1 MRCLEWDCS
10 LASPPS
16 HSHSAS
22 DMPSGR
28 GTVCAAAVTTT
39 AIETARKATLHSDEE
54 VIEFAYDR
62 RRLESLKDAVI
73 DTQELYSRCEV
84 TVRESEDLLR
94 RLNDL
99 LMRRSH

>member
-1 MRCLEWDCS
+1 VIKTW
-10 LASPPS
+10 
-16 HSHSAS
+16 
-22 DMPSGR
+22 
-28 GTVCAAAVTTT
+28 
-39 AIETARKATLHSDEE
+39 RKATLHSDEE

>member
-1 MRCLEWDCS
+1 M
-10 LASPPS
+10 
-16 HSHSAS
+16 
-22 DMPSGR
+22 
-28 GTVCAAAVTTT
+28 
-39 AIETARKATLHSDEE
+39 HSDDKVSE
-54 VIEFAYDR
+54 ITYDR

>member
-1 MRCLEWDCS
+1 
-10 LASPPS
+10 
-16 HSHSAS
+16 
-22 DMPSGR
+22 
-28 GTVCAAAVTTT
+28 
-39 AIETARKATLHSDEE
+39 LHSDEE

-73 DTQELYSRCEV
+73 DTQELYSRGEV

-94 RLNDL
+94 QLNDL

>member
-1 MRCLEWDCS
+1 M
-10 LASPPS
+10 
-16 HSHSAS
+16 
-22 DMPSGR
+22 
-28 GTVCAAAVTTT
+28 
-39 AIETARKATLHSDEE
+39 HSDEE